1 MPRANDAGASNGLL
15 QRMQHFY
22 KEEADKL
29 RAREEALLS
38 AGTSSST
45 SEGKP
50 GNSGPLTTDTAS
62 FPRSPVPDVENPSS
76 QVLPAGQVQFSTVPS
91 TSGSTQETG
100 PSPASPLTSSE
111 ASTATSELPT
121 DQPSEPVPVAEQ
133 KAAGVEPENTVTM
146 ADQRA
151 GVPDPAKAA
160 DDIIAAA
167 REEYNNKNYDEALR
181 LVDDAEALYPGIAE
195 VAKQARMAIAA
206 ATTQ

>member
-15 QRMQHFY
+15 QRMEHFY

-29 RAREEALLS
+29 KAREEARLS
-38 AGTSSST
+38 AGTSSLT
-45 SEGKP
+45 SEEKP
-50 GNSGPLTTDTAS
+50 DNSGHSTTGTEL
-62 FPRSPVPDVENPSS
+62 FPQSPAQGAESPSS
-76 QVLPAGQVQFSTVPS
+76 QDPLAEQVQSSTVSS

-100 PSPASPLTSSE
+100 QSQASPLTSSE
-111 ASTATSELPT
+111 ESTATSEPPT

-133 KAAGVEPENTVTM
+133 KAAGVDPENTVTM

-206 ATTQ
+206 ATTK